1 MKFLCAPRGFDAA
14 GFDSMQR
21 VVLFSTGKPGR
32 DVHAGADVIRRVK
45 RGGLVVDSL
54 AWDFVAIALSAYAA
68 DSSSLR
74 SESPDGW
81 TRELDLTI
89 AVQHPDMWNN
99 SAAELARTLAFL
111 STDRWN
117 FHFIPGGKAPPVPR
131 KPRNPELDAAVL
143 LSGGLDSLVGA
154 LDLAAQG
161 KSLLA
166 VSKLVRGDAER
177 QRRYAKSTCKEHHVF
192 NDSTNTLRRAESSQ
206 RSRSLVFI
214 AFGILAASSLARY
227 RRNEGATLY
236 LCENGFIAIN
246 PPLTGLRLG
255 SLSTRTAHPVFLAG
269 IARLLEGVGIRVDIE
284 NPYRHKTKGEML
296 IECLD
301 QPRLEQLATDSTSC
315 GRFQKFNYKHC
326 GRCIPCQ
333 VRRASLLA
341 WGKVEDDTGYVF
353 DDLSI
358 NDHQHA
364 AFDDVRAVAMA
375 TIAAKADLS
384 YWVGNALGS
393 PGLSDR
399 PALRDML
406 GRSITELAALHET
419 LRVQ

>member
-1 MKFLCAPRGFDAA
+1 
-14 GFDSMQR
+14 MQR
-21 VVLFSTGKPGR
+21 VVLFDTGKPGR

-45 RGGLVVDSL
+45 RGCMVVDSL

-74 SESPDGW
+74 SKSPDGW
-81 TRELDLTI
+81 TREFDLTV
-89 AVQHPDMWNN
+89 AVRHPDVWNN
-99 SAAELARTLAFL
+99 LAEELTRTLAFL
-111 STDRWN
+111 STDRWTIR
-117 FHFIPGGKAPPVPR
+117 FIPGGIAPPSPR
-131 KPRNPELDAAVL
+131 KPHRPELDDVVL

-166 VSKLVRGDAER
+166 VSKLVRGDGER
-177 QRRYAKSTCKEHHVF
+177 QRRYAKRICKGHHVF
-192 NDSTNTLRRAESSQ
+192 NDSTKTLRNAESSQ
-206 RSRSLVFI
+206 RTRSLVFI
-214 AFGILAASSLARY
+214 AFGVLVATSLARY
-227 RRNEGATLY
+227 NRDEGATLY

-269 IARLLEGVGIRVDIE
+269 LTRLFEGAGIRVGVE

-296 IECLD
+296 TECLD
-301 QPRLEQLATDSTSC
+301 QARLEELATDSTSC
-315 GRFQKFNYKHC
+315 GRFQKFNYHHC

-341 WGKVEDDTGYVF
+341 WGDVEDDTGYVY

-375 TIAAKADLS
+375 TIAVKTDFGAWL
-384 YWVGNALGS
+384 GNALGS
-393 PGLSDR
+393 PDVPDR
-399 PALRDML
+399 AALRDML
-406 GRSITELAALHET
+406 RRGIGELAALHEA
-419 LRVQ
+419 LHVQ

>member
-1 MKFLCAPRGFDAA
+1 MKFLCAPRGFDAT
-14 GFDSMQR
+14 GFDPMQR
-21 VVLFSTGKPGR
+21 VVLFDTGKPGR

-45 RGGLVVDSL
+45 RGGMVVDSL

-74 SESPDGW
+74 SKSPDGW
-81 TRELDLTI
+81 TREFDLTV
-89 AVQHPDMWNN
+89 AVRHPNVWNN
-99 SAAELARTLAFL
+99 LAAELTRTLAFL
-111 STDRWN
+111 STDRWAIR
-117 FHFIPGGKAPPVPR
+117 FIPGGSAPPTPR
-131 KPRNPELDAAVL
+131 KPHKPDLDAVVL

-177 QRRYAKSTCKEHHVF
+177 QRRYANSICKDHRVF
-192 NDSTNTLRRAESSQ
+192 NDSTKTLRSAESSQ
-206 RSRSLVFI
+206 RTRSLVFI
-214 AFGILAASSLARY
+214 AFGVLVATSLARY
-227 RRNEGATLY
+227 HRDESATLY

-269 IARLLEGVGIRVDIE
+269 LTRLFDGAGIRVDIE

-296 IECLD
+296 SECLD
-301 QPRLEQLATDSTSC
+301 QARLEELATDSTSC
-315 GRFQKFNYKHC
+315 GRFQKFNYNHC

-341 WGKVEDDTGYVF
+341 WGKVEDDTGYVY

-358 NDHQHA
+358 KNHQHA

-375 TIAAKADLS
+375 TIAVKADFGAWL
-384 YWVGNALGS
+384 GNALGS
-393 PGLSDR
+393 PDVPDR
-399 PALRDML
+399 VALRDML
-406 GRSITELAALHET
+406 RRGIGELAALHED
-419 LRVQ
+419 LDVQ